1 MYKKY
6 SINHTRHS
14 ADIGISEKLMKIYT
28 GTGDQGKTSLFSG
41 ERISKANQRIEA
53 YGDVDELSSAIG
65 ALSASIEAEKK
76 ELITQLHQIQSYL
89 FNLGSWLATT
99 QDSPS
104 VSLLDTFSD
113 EPSKNLE
120 HSIDRMEENLPTLK
134 GFILPGGTVA
144 SAWAHLARTICRRA
158 ERHVIRYLES
168 ESNPLDSDHRKSM
181 ITYLNRLSDYFFVLA
196 RYLNHLSG
204 VKDQLWKK

>member
-1 MYKKY
+1 LNQDK
-6 SINHTRHS
+6 
-14 ADIGISEKLMKIYT
+14 EKLMKIYT
-28 GTGDQGKTSLFSG
+28 GTGDLGKTSLFSG

-76 ELITQLHQIQSYL
+76 ELIMQLHQIQSSL
-89 FNLGSWLATT
+89 FDLGSWLATT
-99 QDSPS
+99 PESPS
-104 VSLLDTFSD
+104 ASLLDNFSD
-113 EPSKNLE
+113 EPSKYLE
-120 HSIDRMEENLPTLK
+120 HAIDRMEENLPSLK
-134 GFILPGGTVA
+134 GFIIPGGTVS

-158 ERHVIRYLES
+158 ERHVIRYIES
-168 ESNPLDSDHRKSM
+168 EGNALASEPEKSM

-196 RYLNHLSG
+196 RYLNYLSG

>member
-1 MYKKY
+1 
-6 SINHTRHS
+6 
-14 ADIGISEKLMKIYT
+14 MKIYT
-28 GTGDQGKTSLFSG
+28 GTGDLGKTSLFSG
-41 ERISKANQRIEA
+41 ERMSKANQRIEA

-76 ELITQLHQIQSYL
+76 ELITQLHQIQSCL
-89 FNLGSWLATT
+89 FKLGSWLATT
-99 QDSPS
+99 PDSPA
-104 VSLLDTFSD
+104 VSLLEIFSD
-113 EPSKNLE
+113 ESSTYLE
-120 HSIDRMEENLPTLK
+120 HAIDRMEENLPILK
-134 GFILPGGTVA
+134 GFIIPGGTVS

-158 ERHVIRYLES
+158 ERHVIRYIES
-168 ESNPLDSDHRKSM
+168 EGTALASEPGKSM

>member
-1 MYKKY
+1 
-6 SINHTRHS
+6 
-14 ADIGISEKLMKIYT
+14 MKIYT
-28 GTGDQGKTSLFSG
+28 GTGDLGKTGLFSG

-65 ALSASIEAEKK
+65 ALSASIEAENK
-76 ELITQLHQIQSYL
+76 ELIAQLHQIQSCL

-104 VSLLDTFSD
+104 VSLLDIFSD

-120 HSIDRMEENLPTLK
+120 YAIDGMEENLPTLK
-134 GFILPGGTVA
+134 GFILPGGTVS

-158 ERHVIRYLES
+158 ERHVIRYIEI
-168 ESNPLDSDHRKSM
+168 EGNALDNEHRKSM

-204 VKDQLWKK
+204 IQDQLWKK